1 MSAFEPRR
9 IVVAADMSEGSA
21 PAVRAARRLAEGYGA
36 ELSAVL
42 VDAEAPPLEFT
53 SSQVA
58 ALAREEERNRRA
70 LARDFGRWVQAIAPA
85 AESRVVLGQPAE
97 GILAAAS
104 DADLLVVGTHGRRG
118 LARLALGS
126 VSEAVIRQAEM
137 PVLAVRAT
145 AGRELGQ
152 HVLCPVNF
160 TPTGQAAL
168 GVALSVA
175 VRLGG
180 RLTVMTCCETG
191 DEPTGR
197 LHELLSAAPPG
208 LAVDTAIRQ
217 GQAADQI
224 LGLAA
229 ETAADLIVVGAR
241 RQGSVAEAIFGTTTE
256 RLLRN
261 ARSSLLVVPAGLPDG
276 VGPRGAQR

>member
-1 MSAFEPRR
+1 MRELGR

-21 PAVRAARRLAEGYGA
+21 PAVLAARRLAEAYGA
-36 ELSAVL
+36 KLSAVL
-42 VDAEAPPLEFT
+42 VDAGAPPLEFT

-58 ALAREEERNRRA
+58 ALAREQERNRRA

-85 AESRVVLGQPAE
+85 AEPRVVLGQPAE
-97 GILAAAS
+97 GILAAAA

-126 VSEAVIRQAEM
+126 VSEAAIRGAAS
-137 PVLAVRAT
+137 PVLAVRSS
-145 AGRELGQ
+145 AGPDLGR

-168 GVALSVA
+168 EVALSLA
-175 VRLGG
+175 ARLGG

-191 DEPTGR
+191 DEPAGC

-208 LAVDTAIRQ
+208 LVVDTAIRQ

-229 ETAADLIVVGAR
+229 ETAADLIVIGAR
-241 RQGSVAEAIFGTTTE
+241 RQGSLQEAVFGTTTE

-261 ARSSLLVVPAGLPDG
+261 ARSSLLVVPQPGG
-276 VGPRGAQR
+276 